1 MMATKATRAFV
12 VAIAVG
18 FVVCVLLTL
27 LGVVLSTNPG
37 VYYTFAAGVGVA
49 FAVVVELVLELRAR
63 KSQPQ
68 KPQRSGEQTG
78 TGGKP

>member
-18 FVVCVLLTL
+18 FIVCVLLTR
-27 LGVVLSTNPG
+27 LGVDLSTNPS
-37 VYYTFAAGVGVA
+37 VYYSFAAGVGVA
-49 FAVVVELVLELRAR
+49 FALLVELVLQLRAR

-68 KPQRSGEQTG
+68 KPTSGKQADPA
-78 TGGKP
+78 GKP